1 MNWTTPVDLKAAWQ
15 RRWARGDLARA
26 VVEQAGGPVG
36 GHAVGTPDVARA
48 AAAGLAVPHRTPLRG
63 PDTGEIA
70 DRFDAVRDWIATL
83 QALPRVR
90 LEWREIRHRVH
101 GAQRLPVAAWVDT
114 LDDALVLAGR
124 RAEAAQLRTL
134 VAQTRALEPR
144 LLPWLAQRPLQA
156 LELAADWSHLL
167 AAAAWFGAHPRPGVY
182 LRQIDVPGLHT
193 KFIEAHRAV
202 LSAWMDLLLPACAID
217 TRHTGVGGFAARH
230 GFLDK
235 PARVRLR
242 LLDPGLSPG
251 WFAHPTTG
259 LADLTLDADS
269 FAALHLR
276 ARHVVV
282 VENEITFLALPPV
295 PDTVALFGAGYGVE
309 AAQALACS
317 GWAAQAQVHYWG
329 DLDTHGF
336 AILARWRARLPHTRS
351 LLMDR
356 PTLMAHRP
364 LWGQEPQPVAHD
376 LPGLDDAE
384 QALYDELRHH
394 HIAPSLRLEQ
404 ERIGFGWVRRAL
416 QALPGLGGVVSAED
430 RPPASFPAPGRDT
443 AQSPVDGS

>member
-1 MNWTTPVDLKAAWQ
+1 MNWTTPADLKAALQ
-15 RRWARGDLARA
+15 RRWARGELARA
-26 VVEQAGGPVG
+26 VVQQATGAAVVAVDVDGDGAGDVVGGP
-36 GHAVGTPDVARA
+36 A
-48 AAAGLAVPHRTPLRG
+48 ALVFPARTPLRG
-63 PDTGEIA
+63 PDAGAIA
-70 DRFDAVRDWIATL
+70 DRFDAVRDWIASL

-90 LEWREIRHRVH
+90 LEWREIRHRIH
-101 GAQRLPVAAWVDT
+101 GAQRLPAAAWVDT
-114 LDDALVLAGR
+114 VDDALALAGR
-124 RAEAAQLRTL
+124 RAEAAQLRALT
-134 VAQTRALEPR
+134 AQTRALEPR

-156 LELAADWSHLL
+156 LELATDWPHLL
-167 AAAAWFGAHPRPGVY
+167 AAAAWFEAHPRPGVY
-182 LRQIDVPGLHT
+182 LRQVDVPGLHT

-202 LSAWMDLLLPACAID
+202 LSAWMDLLLPAQAID

-242 LLDPGLSPG
+242 LLDASLSAA
-251 WFAHPTTG
+251 WFDRPISAISGISGSGTTGMSG

-269 FAALHLR
+269 FAALRLP
-276 ARHVVV
+276 ARQVLV
-282 VENEITFLALPPV
+282 VENEITFLALPPL
-295 PDTVALFGAGYGVE
+295 PGTVALFGAGYGVE
-309 AAQALACS
+309 AADALAGA
-317 GWAAQAQVHYWG
+317 GWAAHARVHYWG

-336 AILARWRARLPHTRS
+336 AILARWRARLPHTRA

-384 QALYDELRHH
+384 QALYDDLRTDR
-394 HIAPSLRLEQ
+394 IAPQLRLEQ

-416 QALPGLGGVVSAED
+416 QALQPW
-430 RPPASFPAPGRDT
+430 
-443 AQSPVDGS
+443 